1 MPESISLPWIGFYGF
16 CLLAGLLWVQSLRR
30 FWVPLAVALVGLL
43 GVAGMVGLP
52 GAALLGLTAFT
63 LWVGHGFRRYFTYAP
78 AFYAVGVVLVIGL
91 SAHLLPG
98 FTAWPLVGPVQLS
111 PGAASYSRW
120 FSADKAFAGLLFLA
134 YVGPTAYLGMQ
145 WKRLMVETLPIA
157 LVTMGAVFALAL
169 GFGFVA
175 FAPKWTP
182 LVVTFAL
189 SNLFLTC
196 ISEEVVFRRIIQG
209 TLVEWLEG
217 FRYRSA
223 VAIVVAGALFGLAH
237 LGGGAAYAAL
247 AFVAGVGYG
256 YAFHATRQIES
267 AILAHF
273 TLNLAHFL
281 FLTYPVLA

>member
-1 MPESISLPWIGFYGF
+1 MPDALSLPWVCFYAF

-30 FWVPLAVALVGLL
+30 FWLPLAVALVGLL
-43 GVAGMVGLP
+43 GAAGMVGLL
-52 GAALLGLTAFT
+52 GAAFLGLTAFA
-63 LWVGHGFRRYFTYAP
+63 LWVGHGYRRYFRYAP
-78 AFYAVGVVLVIGL
+78 AFHAVGVGLVIGL

-111 PGAASYSRW
+111 PDAISYSRW

-145 WKRLMVETLPIA
+145 WKRLIVETLPVA
-157 LVTMGAVFALAL
+157 LVTMGVVFALAL

-175 FAPKWTP
+175 FAPKWSP

-196 ISEEVVFRRIIQG
+196 ITEEVLFRRIIQG
-209 TLVEWLEG
+209 TLVEWLG
-217 FRYRSA
+217 GIRYRSA
-223 VAIVVAGALFGLAH
+223 VAIIIGAALFGLAH
-237 LGGGAAYAAL
+237 VGGGAAYAAL

-256 YAFHATRQIES
+256 YAFHRTRHIEA

-281 FLTYPVLA
+281 FLTYPALA